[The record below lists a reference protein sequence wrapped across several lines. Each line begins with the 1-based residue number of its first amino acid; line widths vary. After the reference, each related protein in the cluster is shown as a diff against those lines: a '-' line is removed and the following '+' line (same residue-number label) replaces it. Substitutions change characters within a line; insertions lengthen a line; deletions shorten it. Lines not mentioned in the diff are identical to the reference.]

1 MYSRKCSRVLFQRC
15 FFVHFSCPLA
25 IALFPKPVSTFG
37 RNALVADTWTIV
49 LYSSFYHLFLHNA
62 SLIRFLAT
70 YIIIIGWMV
79 AFLGLFA
86 ADHIQH
92 LFQQITV

>member
-1 MYSRKCSRVLFQRC
+1 
-15 FFVHFSCPLA
+15 
-25 IALFPKPVSTFG
+25 
-37 RNALVADTWTIV
+37 
-49 LYSSFYHLFLHNA
+49 

-92 LFQQITV
+92 PFQQITV